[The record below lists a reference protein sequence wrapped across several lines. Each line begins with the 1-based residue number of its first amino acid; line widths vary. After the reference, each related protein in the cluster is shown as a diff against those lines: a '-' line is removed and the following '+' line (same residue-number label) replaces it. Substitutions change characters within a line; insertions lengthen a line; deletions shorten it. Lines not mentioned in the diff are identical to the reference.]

1 MEKMTKR
8 IAMQAVVNGNITDE
22 IIEFFADELAK
33 MDAAN
38 AKRREKNAAKSSI
51 RAEYV
56 AKAVEFL
63 GEDFK
68 SATDIA
74 TEMIAAGIQHPTE
87 GKVITPQWVSNLMKD
102 AIANGDA
109 VKDPK
114 AIKEPGKAAKVGYK
128 LA

>member
-1 MEKMTKR
+1 MTKR

-22 IIEFFADELAK
+22 IIEFFADELTK

-38 AKRREKNAAKSSI
+38 AKRREKNAAKSDV

-56 AKAVEFL
+56 AKAVGFL
-63 GEDFK
+63 GKDFK